1 MWIKKKNYYDSTEV
15 NHEGGKKY
23 GSDIHA
29 IAIRTNHTIW
39 DMIKVLDSK
48 KLFGF
53 YFTAKISV
61 KKTIII
67 MHHEDKEVLSMG
79 KEALKEFQD
88 IENILFLAKIKK
100 PKPKKNIVL
109 LIVVLLFIPL
119 ILVGGYFLYGHNIEL
134 FIEKSLPKKSHK
146 SIGTET
152 IEIDIKALEAL
163 QKSFNK
169 QKDPMQES
177 ITKTMMATASVVSS
191 MVPESEKEKYSS
203 EALVKNFKGKGGL
216 KFVLKDTNM
225 SNKDFNMSVN
235 GLNEY
240 VSNFIKENNCSEVL
254 NYYNDII
261 KADKSATKED
271 LAIAN
276 NNKAKLY
283 LEENELDKAED
294 MFVDSL
300 NISKELEQEAQKGV
314 KTEIKRKI
322 EIEQNRDNPNRYRNY
337 IAYNLKEL
345 SHIYRDS
352 NQTELADNKI
362 NEALQIYTKVV
373 SIYRKLVKK
382 RPDVF
387 QSRLAWSINML
398 ANFYHEERG
407 DFNKSIKLR
416 DEAVDIYT
424 KLDKSTPNK
433 FTIALF
439 KTVNSLAKSYLFSD
453 RLKIAQQNYQK
464 ALKIIN
470 KSPNREK
477 NSIYATLEAEVYNN
491 LAWIDI
497 AQKRLDKADEKLQH
511 SLKLAKKGKSSVQLA
526 TSNFYLGYIS
536 ILKNEIE
543 KAIELYL
550 KSYKLDKRYDTAKS
564 YVTLLVEKGKYIKA
578 KDFFELMLKNHK
590 KKREVAEILLM
601 YGKFYMSIDVASADR
616 KLKKSLKL
624 YSEISIEDN
633 STEYRE
639 LMVLLKL

>member
-1 MWIKKKNYYDSTEV
+1 LWIKKKNYYDSTEV

-29 IAIRTNHTIW
+29 IAIRTNHIIW
-39 DMIKVLDSK
+39 DMIKALDSK
-48 KLFGF
+48 ELFGF

-67 MHHEDKEVLSMG
+67 MHHEDKEMLNIG
-79 KEALKEFQD
+79 KETLRDFHD
-88 IENILFLAKIKK
+88 IENVLFLAKIKK

-109 LIVVLLFIPL
+109 LLMALLVIPL
-119 ILVGGYFLYGHNIEL
+119 LLVGGYFLYGHNIEL
-134 FIEKSLPKKSHK
+134 FIEKSFTQKSNNV
-146 SIGTET
+146 IGTET
-152 IEIDIKALEAL
+152 IEIDINALKAM
-163 QKSFNK
+163 QKSFDN
-169 QKDPMQES
+169 QKDPMQER
-177 ITKTMMATASVVSS
+177 ITKTMMATPSVVSA

-216 KFVLKDTNM
+216 KFVLKDANM

-254 NYYNDII
+254 NYYDDVI

-322 EIEQNRDNPNRYRNY
+322 EIEQNRDNPNRYENFV
-337 IAYNLKEL
+337 AYNLKEL

-352 NQTELADNKI
+352 NRTELADDQINK
-362 NEALQIYTKVV
+362 ALQVYIKVV
-373 SIYRKLVKK
+373 NIYRKLAKK
-382 RPDVF
+382 KPDIF
-387 QSRLAWSINML
+387 QSRLGWSINML
-398 ANFYHEERG
+398 ANFYHEEKS
-407 DFNKSIKLR
+407 DFNKSIELR
-416 DEAVDIYT
+416 NEAVDIYT
-424 KLDKSTPNK
+424 KLDIATPNK

-497 AQKRLDKADEKLQH
+497 AQKRLDKADEKLHH
-511 SLKLAKKGKSSVQLA
+511 SLRLASENNNSVQLA

-536 ILKNEIE
+536 ILENDIE

-564 YVTLLVEKGKYIKA
+564 YQTLLIEKGKYIKA
-578 KDFFELMLKNHK
+578 KDFFELMLKRYK
-590 KKREVAEILLM
+590 KKR
-601 YGKFYMSIDVASADR
+601 
-616 KLKKSLKL
+616 
-624 YSEISIEDN
+624 
-633 STEYRE
+633 
-639 LMVLLKL
+639 